1 MAFPAMAQVP
11 LESLLP
17 RLGES
22 FGATADTAEAIGALG
37 DPRGLPLLRALAEG
51 RLARMPDGRLVIDGR
66 DALSGEAA
74 SGPSE
79 PIRINNRVR
88 VALRGATGRLA
99 IVSPDATERAAAA
112 EAVFRTRSAENVPLL
127 EAALSRETVP
137 AIRARMELALGAS
150 RLLSNDPA
158 AQRAGVAALAQ
169 AGTADARA
177 LLLEMRASRPD
188 LAAEIDAAIATID
201 RKLAFRQAA
210 ETLFQGLSLG
220 SVLLLA
226 ALGLAITFGV
236 MGVINMAHGEMV
248 MLGAYTTFV
257 VQEALRSTGFAAWS
271 LPLSVPAAF
280 LVTAAI
286 GVALERG
293 LIRHLYGRPLETLL
307 LTFGIGMMI
316 QQTVRLVFGAQNREV
331 ISPAWMQGFLLLPGG
346 IAVTQNRLWIIF
358 FALAILALTMLAIRY
373 TRFGLQM
380 RAVVQNRRI
389 AATMGIRTG
398 RVDAAT
404 FAVGSGIAGIAGV
417 ALSQIDNV
425 SPNLGTGYI
434 IDSFMVVVFGGVGS
448 LLGTLVG
455 AMTLGLT
462 NKLLEPYAGAVLA
475 KVAVLVGIMIFIQR
489 RPKGLFALKGRAAE

>member
-1 MAFPAMAQVP
+1 MAAPAMAQTS

-17 RLGES
+17 RLTEG
-22 FGATADTAEAIGALG
+22 FGATADAAEAMGILG
-37 DPRGLPLLRALAEG
+37 DPRALPVLRALGDGRLGKTAEG
-51 RLARMPDGRLVIDGR
+51 RLVIEGR
-66 DALSGEAA
+66 DALTGEPVPA
-74 SGPSE
+74 PVDD
-79 PIRINNRVR
+79 IRINNRVR
-88 VALRGATGRLA
+88 VMLRGAIGRLA

-127 EAALSRETVP
+127 ETALARESMP
-137 AIRARMELALGAS
+137 AIRARLELALGAS
-150 RLLSNDPA
+150 RLISTDPA
-158 AQRAGVAALAQ
+158 AQRAGVAALAT
-169 AGTADARA
+169 AATADARN
-177 LLLEMRASRPD
+177 LLLEVRASRPD
-188 LAAEIDAAIATID
+188 LAAEIDAAITAID
-201 RKLAFRQAA
+201 RKLQFRRAA
-210 ETLFQGLSLG
+210 ETLVQGLSRG

-226 ALGLAITFGV
+226 ALGLASTCGV

-257 VQEALRSTGFAAWS
+257 VQEALRATSMAGWS

-280 LVTAAI
+280 LVTAAV
-286 GVALERG
+286 GVVLERG

-316 QQTVRLVFGAQNREV
+316 QQTVRLIFGAQNREV
-331 ISPAWMQGFLLLPGG
+331 ISPAWMQGSLLLPGG

-358 FALAILALTMLAIRY
+358 FALAVLAAVMLVIRY